1 MQKFNNPYICKLYCA
16 MQDKY
21 SLYFLIELLPGGELF
36 TYLQDVGK
44 ISEHDARYVI

>member
-1 MQKFNNPYICKLYCA
+1 
-16 MQDKY
+16 MQDKF

-44 ISEHDARYVI
+44 ISEHDARYSI